1 MSQRLAVRFVADCDE
16 TRARGLMFASPLN
29 QDEIALF
36 VFPRSERHAF
46 WNKNVE
52 FPLDLA
58 FLDEN
63 GKVVDFKHL
72 AAQSES
78 SVRPDCP
85 ARFVVEAAHGTFDRL
100 GVTMGDYLL
109 YEGSNMTVVRT
120 NQQVNA
126 RHAYK
131 IIN

>member
-1 MSQRLAVRFVADCDE
+1 MSQRLAVRFVADCDK
-16 TRARGLMFASPLN
+16 TRARGLMFASPLE

-63 GKVVDFKHL
+63 GQVVDFKHL
-72 AAQSES
+72 EAHSES
-78 SVRPDCP
+78 SVRPNCA
-85 ARFVVEAAHGTFDRL
+85 ARFVVEAASGTFDRL
-100 GVTMGDYLL
+100 NVAMGDFLL

-120 NQQVNA
+120 NSQVNT
-126 RHAYK
+126 RQAYK

>member
-1 MSQRLAVRFVADCDE
+1 MNNRLAVRFVADCDE
-16 TRARGLMFASPLN
+16 SRARGLMFASPLEQN
-29 QDEIALF
+29 EVALF

-63 GKVVDFKHL
+63 GRVVDLKHL
-72 AAQSES
+72 EAQSET

-85 ARFVVEAAHGTFDRL
+85 ARFVIEASKDTFDRL
-100 GVTMGDYLL
+100 NVAMGDYLL
-109 YEGSNMTVVRT
+109 YEGSNMTVIRT
-120 NQQVNA
+120 DSQVNT

-131 IIN
+131 IDN